1 MFIKLAY
8 TTSLFCLF
16 FLKTLKIKATLIMNA
31 GITKTS
37 LMVLTVST
45 SYSKNT
51 IERKIIIVEM
61 INPVFI

>member
-1 MFIKLAY
+1 
-8 TTSLFCLF
+8 
-16 FLKTLKIKATLIMNA
+16 MNA